1 MKYFTFTEFERSD
14 TATKFAIDNTMPESA
29 KKNVSELVDKV
40 LDPLREAWGKPITV
54 TSGYRCPELNK
65 AVKGVAGSMHLEGR
79 AADISTG
86 NVVDNRRLW
95 QLVQD
100 LKLPYFELIGQKY
113 GFKWLHISYNPGR
126 KQRTEQPPKIEI
138 PSRFR

>member
-29 KKNVSELVDKV
+29 KKNVAELVDKV

-65 AVKGVAGSMHLEGR
+65 AVGGAKTSHHLSGM

-86 NVVDNRRLW
+86 NKADNRRLFE
-95 QLVQD
+95 LVQKLD
-100 LKLPYFELIGQKY
+100 LPFTQLIDESNFSWVHISLDPANVKRQTLKL
-113 GFKWLHISYNPGR
+113 
-126 KQRTEQPPKIEI
+126 
-138 PSRFR
+138 

>member
-65 AVKGVAGSMHLEGR
+65 AVGGAKTSHHLSGM

-86 NVVDNRRLW
+86 NKADNRRLFE
-95 QLVQD
+95 LVQKLD
-100 LKLPYFELIGQKY
+100 LPFTQLIDESNFSWVHISLDPANVKRQTLKL
-113 GFKWLHISYNPGR
+113 
-126 KQRTEQPPKIEI
+126 
-138 PSRFR
+138 